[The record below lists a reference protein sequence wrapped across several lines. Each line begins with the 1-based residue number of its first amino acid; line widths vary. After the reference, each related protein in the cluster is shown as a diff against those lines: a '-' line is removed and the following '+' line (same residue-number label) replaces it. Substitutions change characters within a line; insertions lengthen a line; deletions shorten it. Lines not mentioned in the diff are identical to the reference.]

1 MAFGNK
7 LVGPVL
13 PAGAISLVT
22 AVQQFSLGQ
31 RISEGGIDYIY
42 VYNGGAASIGQ
53 GKGGFIS
60 PSNYSS
66 QMTVTVS
73 NAASQSGMDRFV
85 GVCHNVAIPASE
97 YGFLATRGPVYIALD
112 ASEVSMASAVR
123 IVPGVDGGFVARA
136 ESVDT
141 AVTAVL
147 DALGHTLNSCVTTV
161 GTGKAFIR
169 SPLYG

>member
-7 LVGPVL
+7 TVGPVL
-13 PAGAISLVT
+13 PAGALSLAT

-42 VYNGGAASIGQ
+42 CYNGGAASITQ
-53 GKGGFIS
+53 GKGAFVS
-60 PSNYSS
+60 PANYSC
-66 QMTVTVS
+66 QMTVAVS

-85 GVCHNVAIPASE
+85 GVAHNVAIPASE
-97 YGFLATRGPVYIALD
+97 YGFVATRGPVLIALD
-112 ASEVSMASAVR
+112 ASEVSMASADR
-123 IVPGVDGGFVARA
+123 IVPGVDGGFVKRA

-141 AVTAVL
+141 AVTA
-147 DALGHTLNSCVTTV
+147 ALGEIGHCLNSCVTTV
-161 GTGKAFIR
+161 GTGKAYIK

>member
-13 PAGAISLVT
+13 PAGALSLAT
-22 AVQQFSLGQ
+22 AVPQFDLGQ
-31 RISEGGIDYIY
+31 RASVTGVDYVY

-53 GKGGFIS
+53 GQGGFIS
-60 PSNYSS
+60 PANYSS
-66 QMTVTVS
+66 QCTVSVS

-85 GVCHNVAIPASE
+85 GVAHNAAIPASE
-97 YGFLATRGPVYIALD
+97 YGWLATRGPVYIALD
-112 ASEVSMASAVR
+112 ASEISMASAVR

-136 ESVDT
+136 TSVDT

-147 DALGHTLNSCVTTV
+147 AELGHTLNSCITTV
-161 GTGKAFIR
+161 GSGKAFIR